1 MSDWDA
7 RLRGELFRI
16 FWFILSGGK
25 TCLDARFLF
34 FCFVVVFFLTRSAGV
49 WWHTLEQKKRKE
61 EKKKRHSAASA
72 EQAGFRFKSSGRGR
86 RVTESAGERRRC
98 IRETETSAN

>member
-16 FWFILSGGK
+16 FWFIFSGGK

-34 FCFVVVFFLTRSAGV
+34 CFVFFSPGAQECGGTR
-49 WWHTLEQKKRKE
+49 WN
-61 EKKKRHSAASA
+61 KKKTEGGEKTRHSAASA

>member
-1 MSDWDA
+1 MFG
-7 RLRGELFRI
+7 RTLFV
-16 FWFILSGGK
+16 L
-25 TCLDARFLF
+25 FLF
-34 FCFVVVFFLTRSAGV
+34 FSHQERRSVVAYAG
-49 WWHTLEQKKRKE
+49 TKKKE
-61 EKKKRHSAASA
+61 GGEKKTRHSAASA